1 MNKIIETSATSFM
14 TTMKESEEPVIVEFW
29 IRSCVNCQKF
39 KEVYAQLPEI
49 FGDKINF
56 FAINMF
62 QSLENLK
69 LAEELGVEN
78 TPTLK
83 IYRKGKIIGEIIG
96 FRSLDQV
103 IGEIKSILDQ

>member
-1 MNKIIETSATSFM
+1 MSKIVETSATNFI
-14 TTMKESEEPVIVEFW
+14 TTMKESEEPVVVEFW

-39 KEVYAQLPEI
+39 KEVYAQLPQI
-49 FGDKINF
+49 FSKKIKF

-62 QSLENLK
+62 QNLENLK

-83 IYRKGKIIGEIIG
+83 IYHKGKIIGEIVG

-103 IGEIKSILDQ
+103 VGEIQSILS

>member
-1 MNKIIETSATSFM
+1 MDKIIETSATSFM
-14 TTMKESEEPVIVEFW
+14 TTMKESEVPVVVEFW

-39 KEVYAQLPEI
+39 KEVYAQLPQI
-49 FGDKINF
+49 FGKMIKF

-69 LAEELGVEN
+69 LAEEVGVEN

-83 IYRKGKIIGEIIG
+83 IYRNGKLIGEIVG
-96 FRSLDQV
+96 FRSLVQV
-103 IGEIKSILDQ
+103 VGEIKSILSQ

>member
-1 MNKIIETSATSFM
+1 
-14 TTMKESEEPVIVEFW
+14 
-29 IRSCVNCQKF
+29 
-39 KEVYAQLPEI
+39 
-49 FGDKINF
+49 
-56 FAINMF
+56 MF

-78 TPTLK
+78 TPALK
-83 IYRKGKIIGEIIG
+83 IYRKSKIIGEIVG

>member
-1 MNKIIETSATSFM
+1 MDKIIETSATSFM
-14 TTMKESEEPVIVEFW
+14 TTMKELEEPVIVEFW

-39 KEVYAQLPEI
+39 KENYAQLPQI
-49 FGDKINF
+49 FGNKITF

-103 IGEIKSILDQ
+103 IGEIKAILDQ